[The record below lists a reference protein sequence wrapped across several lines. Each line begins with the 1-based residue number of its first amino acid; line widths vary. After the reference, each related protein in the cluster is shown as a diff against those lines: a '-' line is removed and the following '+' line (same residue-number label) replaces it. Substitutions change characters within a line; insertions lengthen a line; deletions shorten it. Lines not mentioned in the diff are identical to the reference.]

1 MKNCLKRIREKEYK
15 MDLMEFAIFLGVN
28 YKTYFGWETEK
39 SQPSLEVAVRIA
51 RKLERHV
58 DDIWNIY

>member
-28 YKTYFGWETEK
+28 YKTYVGWETEK